1 MLSVYQEFGD
11 LPLQLDRA
19 FWKKSV
25 GGKAFFLSQLYQ
37 AGIPVPA
44 GIILR
49 SCPEDSAGWLEVVE
63 WWQRDPQPVA
73 VRSSATDED
82 SDDLSFAGQYKTF
95 LNVNTEDGIRDAVTR
110 CFASIDG

>member
-1 MLSVYQEFGD
+1 MVELLQPRYLQQQPFRVAQMLSVYQEFGD
-11 LPLQLDRA
+11 VPLQLDRA

-49 SCPEDSAGWLEVVE
+49 ACPETAGAWLEVVE
-63 WWQRDPQPVA
+63 WLITAPILIISGLIV
-73 VRSSATDED
+73 
-82 SDDLSFAGQYKTF
+82 
-95 LNVNTEDGIRDAVTR
+95 
-110 CFASIDG
+110 IDIH